1 MTGYITGFEDIS
13 LIHIRVKNKMAEEK
27 KMNTSGALLDF
38 VCPDCG
44 GVVKFNLMELEQS
57 DFQTMCPK
65 CHRPY
70 QFDDQLKEK
79 FRKLH
84 NLILAVRDAEPIL
97 GDCNVA
103 VAVPAGEVKV
113 PYALLLTRMNTMITL
128 NLGDRKVDF
137 HLWIEP
143 SSADTFR

>member
-1 MTGYITGFEDIS
+1 
-13 LIHIRVKNKMAEEK
+13 MAEAK
-27 KMNTSGALLDF
+27 AMNTSGAVLDF

-44 GVVKFNLMELEQS
+44 GVVKFNLMELEQA
-57 DFQTMCPK
+57 DFQAMCPK

-70 QFDDQLKEK
+70 QFDDELKEK
-79 FRKLH
+79 FRKLQH
-84 NLILAVRDAEPIL
+84 LIYAVREAEPIL

-143 SSADTFR
+143 ASPDTFR

>member
-1 MTGYITGFEDIS
+1 
-13 LIHIRVKNKMAEEK
+13 MAEEK
-27 KMNTSGALLDF
+27 KPNAGGALLDF

-44 GVVKFNLMELEQS
+44 GVVKFNLMELDQS
-57 DFQTMCPK
+57 EFQVMCPK

-70 QFDDQLKEK
+70 QFDDQLRDK
-79 FRKLH
+79 FMKLER
-84 NLILAVRDAEPIL
+84 LILAVREAEPIL

-143 SSADTFR
+143 SSPDTFR

>member
-1 MTGYITGFEDIS
+1 
-13 LIHIRVKNKMAEEK
+13 MAEEK
-27 KMNTSGALLDF
+27 KQNSGGAVLDF
-38 VCPDCG
+38 ICPDCG
-44 GVVKFNLMELEQS
+44 GVVKFNLMELEQA
-57 DFQTMCPK
+57 DFQVMCPQ

-70 QFDDQLKEK
+70 QFDDQLKDK
-79 FRKLH
+79 FGKLE
-84 NLILAVRDAEPIL
+84 NLIRAVREAEPIL

-143 SSADTFR
+143 SSPDTFR

>member
-1 MTGYITGFEDIS
+1 
-13 LIHIRVKNKMAEEK
+13 MAEEK
-27 KMNTSGALLDF
+27 KMNTSGAQLDF

-70 QFDDQLKEK
+70 QFDDQLREK
-79 FRKLH
+79 FRKLY
-84 NLILAVRDAEPIL
+84 NLIQTLHEAEPIL
-97 GDCNVA
+97 GHCNVA
-103 VAVPAGEVKV
+103 VATPGGEVKI
-113 PYALLLTRMNTMITL
+113 PYALLLTRLNTMLTFQ
-128 NLGDRKVDF
+128 LGDKSVDF

-143 SSADTFR
+143 ASPDTFR

>member
-1 MTGYITGFEDIS
+1 
-13 LIHIRVKNKMAEEK
+13 MAEEK
-27 KMNTSGALLDF
+27 KMNTSGAQLDF

-44 GVVKFNLMELEQS
+44 GVVKFNLMELEQT
-57 DFQTMCPK
+57 DFQTMCPG

-79 FRKLH
+79 FRKLQ

>member
-1 MTGYITGFEDIS
+1 
-13 LIHIRVKNKMAEEK
+13 MAEAG

-44 GVVKFNLMELEQS
+44 GVVKFNLMELDEA
-57 DFQTMCPK
+57 DFQAMCPK

-70 QFDDQLKEK
+70 QFDDQLKDK
-79 FRKLH
+79 FKKLQ
-84 NLILAVRDAEPIL
+84 NLIFAVREAEPIL

-128 NLGDRKVDF
+128 NLGGRKVDF

>member
-1 MTGYITGFEDIS
+1 
-13 LIHIRVKNKMAEEK
+13 MAEANT
-27 KMNTSGALLDF
+27 MNTKGARLDF

-44 GVVKFNLMELEQS
+44 GTVQFNLMELDQA
-57 DFQTMCPK
+57 DFQAMCPK

-70 QFDDQLKEK
+70 QFDVQLKEK
-79 FRKLH
+79 FMKLR
-84 NLILAVRDAEPIL
+84 NLILAVREAEPIL

-128 NLGDRKVDF
+128 DLGGSKVDF

>member
-1 MTGYITGFEDIS
+1 
-13 LIHIRVKNKMAEEK
+13 MAEEK
-27 KMNTSGALLDF
+27 KPNAGGALLDF

-44 GVVKFNLMELEQS
+44 GVVKFNLMELDQAE
-57 DFQTMCPK
+57 FQVICPK

-70 QFDDQLKEK
+70 QFDDQLRDKFMKLEK
-79 FRKLH
+79 
-84 NLILAVRDAEPIL
+84 LILAVRDAEPIL

-103 VAVPAGEVKV
+103 VAVPAGEVKI

-143 SSADTFR
+143 SSPDTFR

>member
-1 MTGYITGFEDIS
+1 MSETKT
-13 LIHIRVKNKMAEEK
+13 L
-27 KMNTSGALLDF
+27 NTKGAQLDF
-38 VCPDCG
+38 ACPECG
-44 GVVKFNLMELEQS
+44 GTVQFNLMELDQA
-57 DFQTMCPK
+57 DFQAMCPK

-70 QFDDQLKEK
+70 QFDAELKEK
-79 FRKLH
+79 FVKLQ
-84 NLILAVRDAEPIL
+84 NLILAVREAEPIL

-113 PYALLLTRMNTMITL
+113 PYALLLTRMNTIITL
-128 NLGDRKVDF
+128 DFGGSKVDF

>member
-1 MTGYITGFEDIS
+1 
-13 LIHIRVKNKMAEEK
+13 MAEEK

-70 QFDDQLKEK
+70 QFDDELKGK

-103 VAVPAGEVKV
+103 VAVPAGEVQV

-128 NLGDRKVDF
+128 NLGDKKVDF

>member
-1 MTGYITGFEDIS
+1 
-13 LIHIRVKNKMAEEK
+13 MAEEK
-27 KMNTSGALLDF
+27 KPNGGGALLDF

-44 GVVKFNLMELEQS
+44 GVVKFNLLELEQG
-57 DFQTMCPK
+57 DFQVMCPK

-70 QFDDQLKEK
+70 QFDDQLREK
-79 FRKLH
+79 FMKLER
-84 NLILAVRDAEPIL
+84 LILAVRDAEPIL

-103 VAVPAGEVKV
+103 VAVPAGEVKI

-143 SSADTFR
+143 SSPDTFR

>member
-1 MTGYITGFEDIS
+1 
-13 LIHIRVKNKMAEEK
+13 MAETK
-27 KMNTSGALLDF
+27 GINTSGAVLDF
-38 VCPDCG
+38 ACPDCG
-44 GVVKFNLMELEQS
+44 GTVKFNLMELDQA
-57 DFQTMCPK
+57 DFQAMCPK

-70 QFDDQLKEK
+70 QFDDQLKDK
-79 FRKLH
+79 FQKLQK
-84 NLILAVRDAEPIL
+84 LILAVREAEPIL

-113 PYALLLTRMNTMITL
+113 PYALLLTRLNTIITL
-128 NLGDRKVDF
+128 NLDNRKVDF

>member
-1 MTGYITGFEDIS
+1 MSETKT
-13 LIHIRVKNKMAEEK
+13 L
-27 KMNTSGALLDF
+27 NTKGAQLDF
-38 VCPDCG
+38 ACPDCG
-44 GVVKFNLMELEQS
+44 GTVKFNLMELDQA
-57 DFQTMCPK
+57 DFQVMCPK

-70 QFDDQLKEK
+70 QFDAELKEK
-79 FRKLH
+79 FVKLQT
-84 NLILAVRDAEPIL
+84 LILAVREAEPIL

-113 PYALLLTRMNTMITL
+113 PYALLLTRMNTIITL
-128 NLGDRKVDF
+128 DFGGRKVDF

>member
-1 MTGYITGFEDIS
+1 
-13 LIHIRVKNKMAEEK
+13 MAEEK
-27 KMNTSGALLDF
+27 KPNAGGALLDF

>member
-1 MTGYITGFEDIS
+1 
-13 LIHIRVKNKMAEEK
+13 MAEAK
-27 KMNTSGALLDF
+27 AMNTSGAVLDC

-44 GVVKFNLMELEQS
+44 GVVKFNLMELEQA
-57 DFQTMCPK
+57 DFQAMCPK

-70 QFDDQLKEK
+70 QFDDELKEK
-79 FRKLH
+79 FRKLQ
-84 NLILAVRDAEPIL
+84 NLIYAVREAEPIL

>member
-1 MTGYITGFEDIS
+1 
-13 LIHIRVKNKMAEEK
+13 MAEEK
-27 KMNTSGALLDF
+27 KPNAGGALLDF

-44 GVVKFNLMELEQS
+44 GVVKFNLMELDQS
-57 DFQTMCPK
+57 EFQVMCPK

-70 QFDDQLKEK
+70 QFDDQLRDK
-79 FRKLH
+79 FMKLER
-84 NLILAVRDAEPIL
+84 LILAVRDAEPIL

-103 VAVPAGEVKV
+103 VAVPAGEVKI

-128 NLGDRKVDF
+128 NLGDKKVDF

>member
-1 MTGYITGFEDIS
+1 MSEA
-13 LIHIRVKNKMAEEK
+13 KA
-27 KMNTSGALLDF
+27 MNTNGAVLDF

-44 GVVKFNLMELEQS
+44 GVVKFNLMELEQA
-57 DFQTMCPK
+57 DFQAMCPK

-70 QFDDQLKEK
+70 EFDDELKGK
-79 FRKLH
+79 FRKLQ
-84 NLILAVRDAEPIL
+84 NLIYAVREAEPIL

>member
-1 MTGYITGFEDIS
+1 
-13 LIHIRVKNKMAEEK
+13 MAEEK
-27 KMNTSGALLDF
+27 KLNTSGALLDF
-38 VCPDCG
+38 ICPDCG
-44 GVVKFNLMELEQS
+44 GVVKFNLLELEQS
-57 DFQTMCPK
+57 DFQVMCPK

-70 QFDDQLKEK
+70 QFDDQLRDK
-79 FRKLH
+79 FMKLER
-84 NLILAVRDAEPIL
+84 LILAVREAEPIL

-143 SSADTFR
+143 SSPDTFR

>member
-1 MTGYITGFEDIS
+1 MTEA
-13 LIHIRVKNKMAEEK
+13 KMPDK
-27 KMNTSGALLDF
+27 KGAQLDF
-38 VCPDCG
+38 ACPDCG
-44 GVVKFNLMELEQS
+44 GVVKFNLLDLDQE
-57 DFQTMCPK
+57 DFQAMCPK
-65 CHRPY
+65 CHQPY
-70 QFDDQLKEK
+70 QFDEKLKEK
-79 FRKLH
+79 FRKLQ
-84 NLILAVRDAEPIL
+84 NLICAVRDAESIL

-103 VAVPAGEVKV
+103 VAVPAGEVKI

>member
-1 MTGYITGFEDIS
+1 
-13 LIHIRVKNKMAEEK
+13 MAEEK
-27 KMNTSGALLDF
+27 KPNAGGALLDF

-44 GVVKFNLMELEQS
+44 GVVKFNLMELKQG
-57 DFQTMCPK
+57 DFQVMCPK

-70 QFDDQLKEK
+70 QCDGQRQGK
-79 FRKLH
+79 FMKLER
-84 NLILAVRDAEPIL
+84 LILAVRDAEPIL

-103 VAVPAGEVKV
+103 VAVPAGEVKI

-143 SSADTFR
+143 ASPDTFR

>member
-1 MTGYITGFEDIS
+1 
-13 LIHIRVKNKMAEEK
+13 MAEEK
-27 KMNTSGALLDF
+27 KPNAGGALLDF

-44 GVVKFNLMELEQS
+44 GVVKFNLMELDQS
-57 DFQTMCPK
+57 EFQVMCPK

-70 QFDDQLKEK
+70 QFDDQLRDK
-79 FRKLH
+79 FMKLER
-84 NLILAVRDAEPIL
+84 LILAVRDAEPIL

-103 VAVPAGEVKV
+103 VAVPAGEVKI

-143 SSADTFR
+143 ASPDTFR